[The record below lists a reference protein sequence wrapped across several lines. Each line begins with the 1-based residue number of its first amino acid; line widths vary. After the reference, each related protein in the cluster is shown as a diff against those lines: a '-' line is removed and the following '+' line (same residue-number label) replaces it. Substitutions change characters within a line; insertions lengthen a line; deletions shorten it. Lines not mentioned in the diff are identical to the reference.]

1 MSIVVQYS
9 IHFMVPCIQTLL
21 LNSTLF
27 IMWWRFS
34 PGILYLSCC
43 GDSAPA
49 YYNFVLWQ
57 FSHGLLL
64 FWTVANSL
72 IKCLYYSF
80 LYFYSRLG
88 CYYISLPSLN
98 NYQVV
103 AIQPQHTITFCI
115 VSNSLKY
122 LILSTSLYLFMNDW
136 VVIVFMPSLNKFGP
150 FNCIWM
156 PSTFV
161 LLFKRFFRIF

>member
-27 IMWWRFS
+27 C
-34 PGILYLSCC
+34 G

-49 YYNFVLWQ
+49 YFTY
-57 FSHGLLL
+57 H
-64 FWTVANSL
+64 
-72 IKCLYYSF
+72 
-80 LYFYSRLG
+80 
-88 CYYISLPSLN
+88 
-98 NYQVV
+98 VV
-103 AIQPQHTITFCI
+103 AIQPRHTITLFCTVEI
-115 VSNSLKY
+115 LWSIF
-122 LILSTSLYLFMNDW
+122 ILSTILYLFINDW

-150 FNCIWM
+150 FPCIWM

-161 LLFKRFFRIF
+161 LLFLVSLEFSSANFRAYFIYVKYVFCIILYYILEYSLGT